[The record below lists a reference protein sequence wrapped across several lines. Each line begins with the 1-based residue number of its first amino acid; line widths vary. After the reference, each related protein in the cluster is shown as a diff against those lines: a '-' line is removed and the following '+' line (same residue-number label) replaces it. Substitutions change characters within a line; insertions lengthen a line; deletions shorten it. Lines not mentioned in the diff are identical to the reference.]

1 MANSPAMVARRA
13 LVTVL
18 LSLASLYGVLLSV
31 TRESTDDQVLAGY
44 KKLIR
49 KVHPDKK
56 GKTEDAQ
63 RLLSAKNLWDTARK
77 EAKKPGRPRND
88 GPRSSDATYDWEAAR
103 EAELADPEEIRKVYR
118 IRAGAVML
126 TYNGIRD
133 VAQWH
138 KSKKVKVEEWA
149 QAVRSGALTKAIKE
163 LSPIR
168 ARGPW
173 EVLCDNEHFLAS
185 SVCQRGHARARVTLW
200 SIPARSPDLNPVERF
215 WAWLRR
221 KLRSMDLADAIAKKP
236 VLGRMAYRAR
246 VIRVLKTTK
255 AQTAAANIAKGFR
268 RTCKRIVDCK
278 GAGVKG

>member
-1 MANSPAMVARRA
+1 MALSQAGIARRA

-63 RLLSAKNLWDTARK
+63 RLLSAKNLWDNARR

-88 GPRSSDATYDWEAAR
+88 RPRSSDAAQDGG
-103 EAELADPEEIRKVYR
+103 AELADPE
-118 IRAGAVML
+118 
-126 TYNGIRD
+126 
-133 VAQWH
+133 Q
-138 KSKKVKVEEWA
+138 VEEWA
-149 QAVRSGALTKAIKE
+149 QAVRSGALTKAITE
-163 LSPIR
+163 LSPVR

-173 EVLCDNEHFLAS
+173 EVLCDNERFLTSA
-185 SVCQRGHARARVTLW
+185 VCQREHARARVTLW

-215 WAWLRR
+215 WAGLRR
-221 KLRSMDLADAIAKKP
+221 KLRSMDLADAIAKRP

-246 VIRVLKTTK
+246 VIRVLKTAK
-255 AQTAAANIAKGFR
+255 AQTTAANIAKGFR
-268 RTCKRIVDCK
+268 RTCKRIVDSK